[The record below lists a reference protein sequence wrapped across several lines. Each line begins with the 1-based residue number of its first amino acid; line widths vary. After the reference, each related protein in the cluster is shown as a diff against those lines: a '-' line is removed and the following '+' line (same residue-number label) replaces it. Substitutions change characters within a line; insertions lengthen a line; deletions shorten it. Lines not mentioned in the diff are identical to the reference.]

1 MNIKEQI
8 KLIKKSVNSDMDKI
22 SRLIKKIAK
31 KDNDTDELLLLL
43 KLLYDTRRNVENK
56 IHQYEKRM
64 C

>member
-8 KLIKKSVNSDMDKI
+8 KLIKKSVNSDMNKI

>member
-8 KLIKKSVNSDMDKI
+8 KLIKKSVNSDMNKI

-31 KDNDTDELLLLL
+31 EDNDTDELLLLL